1 LEKLLYVGGVLG
13 SGEVQV
19 SHQLVGMVIWFL
31 SWLLS
36 VVRPH
41 GGSRVLLGTC
51 GGHGDVLISILSSTA
66 RPLVANAEK
75 IQLGLQFRKNSGRN
89 SGSGPFS
96 GILSPGVTEIRL
108 LDIAFFRYF
117 SVGIKEM

>member
-19 SHQLVGMVIWFL
+19 SHQLVGMVIWIL

-41 GGSRVLLGTC
+41 GGSRVLLGT
-51 GGHGDVLISILSSTA
+51 HGDVLISIVSLTA

-75 IQLGLQFRKNSGRN
+75 IQPANNNNNNPPIEICVCVCQETGD
-89 SGSGPFS
+89 
-96 GILSPGVTEIRL
+96 IPGEL
-108 LDIAFFRYF
+108 
-117 SVGIKEM
+117 

>member
-1 LEKLLYVGGVLG
+1 MEKLLYVGGVLG

-75 IQLGLQFRKNSGRN
+75 IQPANN
-89 SGSGPFS
+89 NNPP
-96 GILSPGVTEIRL
+96 IEIRL
-108 LDIAFFRYF
+108 CVLTL
-117 SVGIKEM
+117 SKSG